1 MKYSVILTDGAA
13 DYPVPELD
21 GKTPFEVAK
30 KPCIDALAKK
40 SELGMLHVT
49 PDGCKG
55 GSEIG
60 NLCVMGYDPRV
71 YLTGRSPLEARSLG
85 IEMSETDLALRCNL
99 VTLSVDEPYEQKTM
113 VDNTAS
119 EISTED
125 AKALMED
132 VQKEFGSELM
142 TFYAGISYKHCLIMH
157 NATDKMSFTPP
168 HNIIG
173 KSISEYLPKGD
184 YCDLLLDIQK
194 RSFDFL
200 TKHPINA
207 ARVAKGLN
215 PANSLWLWGQGR
227 RMSLPSFESVHG
239 ISGAAV
245 TAVDLIKGIAL
256 CADMSLVDVDGATGN
271 LHSNFDGKARTS
283 IDWFKKGVDLV
294 YTHLEAPDECG
305 HQGDVAGK
313 IRSIEIIDEKIVKP
327 IYEYL
332 VSTGEDFRILITPDH
347 PTPLTTR
354 GHASDDVPYMI
365 YRSDREVDGTAPFCE
380 RICAETGNFI
390 DEGFHAINRMMKE

>member
-13 DYPVPELD
+13 DYPVPQLD

-30 KPCIDALAKK
+30 KPVTDGLAKK

-99 VTLSVDEPYEQKTM
+99 VTLSPDGAYEEKTM

-119 EISTED
+119 EISPED

-132 VQKEFGSELM
+132 IQKEFGSELM

-157 NATDKMSFTPP
+157 DATDKMSFTPP
-168 HNIIG
+168 HYIIG
-173 KSISEYLPKGD
+173 KQITEYLPKGD
-184 YCDLLLDIQK
+184 YSDLLLDIQK

-200 TKHPINA
+200 SNHPVNA
-207 ARVAKGLN
+207 ARTAKGLN

-227 RMSLPSFESVHG
+227 RMSLPAFESVHG
-239 ISGAAV
+239 ITGAAV

-256 CADMSLVDVDGATGN
+256 CADMKCVDVEGATGN
-271 LHSNFDGKARTS
+271 LHSNFKGKADAS
-283 IDWFKKGVDLV
+283 IEWFKKGVDLV

-305 HQGDVAGK
+305 HQGDVEGK
-313 IRSIEIIDEKIVKP
+313 VRSIEIIDSQIVKP
-327 IYEYL
+327 IYDYL

-365 YRSDREVDGTAPFCE
+365 YRSDRETEGRDCFCE
-380 RICAETGNFI
+380 RVCATTGNFN
-390 DEGFHAINRMMKE
+390 DDGFHAIGRMMNN

>member
-99 VTLSVDEPYEQKTM
+99 VTLSADEPYEQKTM

-125 AKALMED
+125 AKALMDD

-215 PANSLWLWGQGR
+215 PANSLWFWGQGR

-271 LHSNFDGKARTS
+271 LLSNFDGKAQTS
-283 IDWFKKGVDLV
+283 IEWFKKGVDLV

-313 IRSIEIIDEKIVKP
+313 IRSIEIIDENSQTDIRISCFDGRGFPHSDNPRPPDAAYDARSRLRRCSVYDIP
-327 IYEYL
+327 
-332 VSTGEDFRILITPDH
+332 FRP
-347 PTPLTTR
+347 R
-354 GHASDDVPYMI
+354 G
-365 YRSDREVDGTAPFCE
+365 
-380 RICAETGNFI
+380 
-390 DEGFHAINRMMKE
+390 